1 MNVTFTRTASLRAH
15 QVTEGKVYEVHM
27 GGEFWGWVA
36 GESRSYLAMSKD
48 AYEWETGRSR
58 RTKAQAVEAAIANKE
73 AERKAA
79 EWRATQVPTHVYS
92 VRLTAENIADEAP
105 NLVGMLMDGAEDLG
119 EVVSAR
125 LTRDGHDN
133 AMIVGSVRRDV
144 LGLPCDITA
153 YRF

>member
-1 MNVTFTRTASLRAH
+1 MNATFTRTAQIRSYE
-15 QVTEGKVYEVHM
+15 VTEGKVYEVHV

-36 GESRSYLAMSKD
+36 GENRSYLAMAKD
-48 AYEWETGRSR
+48 AYEWQTGRAR
-58 RTKAQAVEAAIANKE
+58 RTKAQAVEAAIANVE

-79 EWRATQVPTHVYS
+79 EWRANQVPTHVYS

-105 NLVGMLMDGAEDLG
+105 NLVGMLLDGGEDLG
-119 EVVSAR
+119 EIVSAR

-133 AMIVGSVRRDV
+133 ATLVGSVRRDV
-144 LGLPCDITA
+144 LGLPCNVTA

>member
-1 MNVTFTRTASLRAH
+1 MNATFTRTRQLRSY

-36 GESRSYLAMSKD
+36 GENRSYVAMAKD
-48 AYEWETGRSR
+48 AYEWQSGRSR
-58 RTKAQAVEAAIANKE
+58 RTKAQAVEAAIANAE

-79 EWRATQVPTHVYS
+79 EWRANQVPTAVYS
-92 VRLTAENIADEAP
+92 VRLTAENIADEAA
-105 NLVGMLMDGAEDLG
+105 NLVEMLLDGGEDLG
-119 EVVSAR
+119 EIVSAR

-144 LGLPCDITA
+144 LGLPCNVTA